1 MPLVKVTAR
10 VPFGT
15 GAGGCE
21 RANEDGQTTH
31 VEAKA
36 ASADQAPIDLL
47 EMMPTMKTDLDLALS
62 RVMDGLVA
70 PGGML
75 QLGAHRQFD
84 RDLPLIAAAPP
95 SLAHYFAYFC
105 AQHGDKE
112 FLIDDGVRLTF
123 AQAYAAA
130 RTAAGGL
137 VAGHGVA
144 RGDRVGIAAR
154 NSANW
159 VVAYMAVLMAGG
171 VAVLLNGWW
180 SGDELVVGVDMVGCR
195 LVLADRQRA
204 ERLAGAGHGAQVLV
218 IAHDCAPDVGLAA
231 LTAKGGDAATPLPE
245 LAGDDLATVLFTS
258 GSTGTSKGAVSNH
271 RGVVQGT
278 FNYLAQT
285 LVVLGIMTE
294 RGQAPDPS
302 SQPCALV
309 NVPLFHVTGEVPV
322 LLQSFAIAR
331 KLVIMARW
339 DAVRAMELIARERV
353 SYFVGVPLMSFEIA
367 THPDRDRYDLSS
379 CVTFAAGGAPRPVDH
394 VERIRRELPHAYPIL
409 GYGLTETNG
418 VGCGNFNENYLAKP
432 GSTGSA
438 SRPLVD
444 LAILDDDG
452 RALAAGSVGEVAI
465 RSVANFIGYWD
476 NPEATRAAIMPDGY
490 FRTGDLGYLDDDGY
504 LFIVD
509 RKKDIIIR
517 GGENIS
523 CIEVESAIYGHP
535 AIAEASVFGLPHD
548 LYGEVPAAVYL
559 AKPGI
564 VVDEADLRAYLA
576 DRIAPFKIPVKF
588 WHVDQPLPRLGTE
601 KVDKRAIR
609 ETYRHQ
615 WAETVK

>member
-1 MPLVKVTAR
+1 VPAARVTAR
-10 VPFGT
+10 RLLAQGWVT
-15 GAGGCE
+15 V
-21 RANEDGQTTH
+21 NVQTTMG
-31 VEAKA
+31 EAEFRVA
-36 ASADQAPIDLL
+36 EGRLETPL
-47 EMMPTMKTDLDLALS
+47 EMVPTMKTELDLALS
-62 RVMDGLVA
+62 QVMDSLVA
-70 PGGML
+70 PGGMM
-75 QLGAHRQFD
+75 QLGTHRQYD
-84 RDLPLIAAAPP
+84 RDLPIIAAAPP
-95 SLAHYFAYFC
+95 SLAHYFAHFC
-105 AQHGDKE
+105 TLHGDRE
-112 FLIDDGVRLTF
+112 FLVDDGVRLTF
-123 AQAYAAA
+123 AQTLTAA
-130 RTAAGGL
+130 RAAAGGL
-137 VAGHGVA
+137 IASHGLA

-180 SGDELVVGVDMVGCR
+180 SGEELAHGLDLVGCR

-204 ERLAGAGHGAQVLV
+204 ERLAAHGHGAQVLPIV
-218 IAHDCAPDVGLAA
+218 HDCLPEQGLAA
-231 LTAKGGDAATPLPE
+231 LGHDTDVALPVLTA
-245 LAGDDLATVLFTS
+245 DDPATVLFTS
-258 GSTGTSKGAVSNH
+258 GSTGTSKGALSDH

-278 FNYLAQT
+278 FNYIAQT
-285 LVVLGIMTE
+285 VMALGVMTA
-294 RGQAPDPS
+294 RGEAPDPS
-302 SQPCALV
+302 TQPCALV

-339 DAVRAMELIARERV
+339 DAARAMDLIQRERV
-353 SYFVGVPLMSFEIA
+353 TYFVGVPLMSFEIA
-367 THPDRDRYDLSS
+367 THPDRGQYDLSS

-394 VERIRRELPHAYPIL
+394 VARIRRELPHAFPIL

-452 RALAAGSVGEVAI
+452 NALAQGATGEVAI
-465 RSVANFIGYWD
+465 RSVANFIGYWN

-490 FRTGDLGYLDDDGY
+490 FRTGDLGYIDEEGY

-535 AIAEASVFGLPHD
+535 AIAEASVFGLPHE
-548 LYGEVPAAVYL
+548 LYGEVPAVVYL
-559 AKPGI
+559 AKPGTSL
-564 VVDEADLRAYLA
+564 DGEALRAWLA
-576 DRIAPFKIPVKF
+576 DRIAAFKIPVKF
-588 WHVDQPLPRLGTE
+588 WQVTTPLPRLGTE
-601 KVDKRAIR
+601 KVDKRALR
-609 ETYRHQ
+609 ETYQRE
-615 WAETVK
+615 WAETGK